1 MAAGDSSTS
10 QLISTLI
17 FNLVVAAIF
26 ITFFLILRKR
36 QLRVYEP
43 RTVVETLPEDLR
55 PDELP
60 SGPFAWLINL
70 LLRRT
75 PFFVQITGTDGYFYL
90 RYSLLFTFVAFI
102 GAVITWPILFPVNAT
117 NSHKRTGID
126 QIAFGNVQN
135 KWRYL
140 AHIFLGWIFFGFIM
154 WLIYRELVYYTTFRH
169 ALQTTP
175 MYDSLLSSRT
185 LLLAEL
191 PEKFLSEVELRNAF
205 PSAVNIWFARDYNEL
220 VDKVKERRKLAL
232 KYESALNS
240 VLIKAVKIRNK
251 CLKKGVEPPQPV
263 DDLDKYLKDGKK
275 RPTHRLKFLVGE
287 KVDTL
292 NYCVERLGTL
302 NSEIKKLQLQHNA
315 NTQLPSA
322 FLEFPTQLELQK
334 AYQAIPY
341 HPEIKNA
348 RRYSGLTPDDV
359 VWENLALKPA
369 KRRLKK
375 TSANTFLTFF
385 SIFFCIPMAV
395 IGCIAHVDTLTR
407 VVPQFKFVLNMPDV
421 LMGIINGVLPTVLC
435 GILVSLVPP
444 IIMKFARISGCLTM
458 QEVYAYTQSW
468 FFGFQIINTFLAI
481 TIGTSATN
489 VVSSLIDNPDN
500 ALLLLAEY
508 VPPASNF
515 YISYFCLMGLSTS
528 SGMLLQLVPLILAQ
542 FLGRIL
548 DKTPRAKWTRW
559 NTIGSPVFPI
569 LYSGTQVLVLIYLAY
584 SLLAPLILG
593 FACFSFILI
602 FCADLYMYV
611 YVLKPGGCDS
621 RGRNYPKSLLQM
633 FCALYFAECLIL
645 LIFIFLKNWV
655 CVALQGV
662 LVAAT
667 VVCHLLYKRW
677 FESLWSP
684 VPISAIKHA
693 AGNPTFQYP
702 MHDQGW
708 KEIRVEGENYWNGG
722 NQVDVKEEENQV
734 LPSVNLGEKDLEE
747 FGFNGKESTPEKGIK
762 NDEKALSTSNQG
774 DSDQGFSIT
783 RFFKPKTYS
792 FDHVRSSMPSSYFN
806 YIEYNPSFIK
816 NAYEDPAV
824 TDDEPHIWIPR
835 DEMGLS
841 EIEKN
846 KALENGVD
854 VSDEYAAFSL
864 DGTVVYAGPPP
875 AYEETIKV

>member
-1 MAAGDSSTS
+1 MAGSSTS

-17 FNLVVAAIF
+17 FNLIVGGIF
-26 ITFFLILRKR
+26 VLGFLILRKR

-60 SGPFAWLINL
+60 SGPFGWLIHL
-70 LLRRT
+70 LLKRT
-75 PFFVQITGTDGYFYL
+75 AFLVQITGADGYFYL
-90 RYSLLFTFVAFI
+90 RFMFLFAFVAFM
-102 GAVITWPILFPVNAT
+102 GALITWPILFPVNAT
-117 NSHKRTGID
+117 NGNGQSGID
-126 QIAFGNVQN
+126 QLAWGNVKN
-135 KWRYL
+135 KWRFL

-191 PEKFLSEVELRNAF
+191 PETFLSEVELRNAF
-205 PSAVNIWFARDYNEL
+205 PGAVNIWFARDYKEL
-220 VDKVKERRKLAL
+220 VDKVEERTKLAL
-232 KYESALNS
+232 KYEGALNS
-240 VLIKAVKIRNK
+240 VLIKAVKLRNK
-251 CLKKGVEPPQPV
+251 CLKKGVKPPEPV

-275 RPTHRLKFLVGE
+275 RPTHRLKFLIGE

-334 AYQAIPY
+334 AYQAIPS

-359 VWENLALKPA
+359 IWENLALKPA

-375 TSANTFLTFF
+375 SLANTFLTFF

-395 IGCIAHVDTLTR
+395 IGCIAHVDTLTEK
-407 VVPQFKFVLNMPDV
+407 VPQFKFVLNMPKP
-421 LMGIINGVLPTVLC
+421 LLGIINGVLPTVLC
-435 GILVSLVPP
+435 SILVSLVPP
-444 IIMKFARISGCLTM
+444 IIMKMGKVSGCLTV
-458 QEVYAYTQSW
+458 QEVYAYCQSW
-468 FFGFQIINTFLAI
+468 FFGFQIVNTFLAI
-481 TIGTSATN
+481 TIGTAATN
-489 VVSSLIDNPDN
+489 VVPKLIDEPNS
-500 ALLLLAEY
+500 ALFFLSQQ
-508 VPPASNF
+508 VPAASNF
-515 YISYFCLMGLSTS
+515 YIAFFCLTGLSVS
-528 SGMLLQLVPLILAQ
+528 SGALLQLVPLILAQ

-548 DKTPRAKWTRW
+548 DKTPRAKWSRW
-559 NTIGSPVFPI
+559 NTIGSPVFPV
-569 LYSGTQVLVLIYLAY
+569 LYSGTQLFVMVYLAY
-584 SLLAPLILG
+584 SLIAPLILG
-593 FACFSFILI
+593 FACFAFILI
-602 FCADLYMYV
+602 FCANLYIYV

-621 RGRNYPKSLLQM
+621 RGRNYPKSLLQI
-633 FCALYFAECLIL
+633 FAGIYFAECLIL
-645 LIFIFLKNWV
+645 LLFIFGKNWV
-655 CVALQGV
+655 SVALQGV
-662 LVAAT
+662 LVVGT
-667 VVCHLLYKRW
+667 VICHLLYKRW
-677 FESLWSP
+677 FVSLWNT

-693 AGNPTFQYP
+693 AGNPTFEYP

-708 KEIRVEGENYWNGG
+708 KEIRTEGEYYWNGG
-722 NQVDVKEEENQV
+722 NQVDVKEEGNQV
-734 LPSVNLGEKDLEE
+734 LPKINLSEKDLEV
-747 FGFNGKESTPEKGIK
+747 FGFNGMESTSEGGVKDDEKG
-762 NDEKALSTSNQG
+762 LSTSTHDGN
-774 DSDQGFSIT
+774 DPGFSIS
-783 RFFKPKTYS
+783 RFFKPKTHS
-792 FDHVRSSMPSSYFN
+792 FDQIRSLMPFNYFN
-806 YIEYNPSFIK
+806 YVEYNPSFIK

-824 TDDEPHIWIPR
+824 TNDEPHIWIPR

-854 VSDEYAAFSL
+854 VSDEHATFSL
-864 DGTVVYAGPPP
+864 DGTVIYTGPPP
-875 AYEETIKV
+875 VYEEAIKV